1 MSMDLN
7 SILLYLVLIVLVYF
21 VIKKLP
27 VIIVAV
33 LGFGLLS
40 VMSLFI
46 LRDMLHVPVNH
57 YVDTTEIDQ
66 FMERSSD
73 YTNEK
78 ILGKD
83 DEVVGG
89 VDKDVVGDDGDTI
102 KLGRIEKYKYD
113 EMNEAVIEGI
123 VDRYYNI
130 VEDTSFENKLRG
142 MTPYVDISYEFSN
155 MKMYSSDDREYL
167 IIELIK

>member
-1 MSMDLN
+1 MDLN

>member
-1 MSMDLN
+1 MDLN
-7 SILLYLVLIVLVYF
+7 SILLYLVLIVLAYF

>member
-7 SILLYLVLIVLVYF
+7 SILLYLVLIVLAYF

>member
-1 MSMDLN
+1 MDLN
-7 SILLYLVLIVLVYF
+7 SILLYLVLIVLAYF

-83 DEVVGG
+83 DEAVRE
-89 VDKDVVGDDGDTI
+89 VDEDVVDDGGDTI

-113 EMNEAVIEGI
+113 EMNDAVIEGI
-123 VDRYYNI
+123 VDRYNNI